1 MKLFVT
7 TALIAVGLLSAL
19 SSQPQAAQ
27 APPRIAVCTL
37 VPKEEVKKHLPWQ
50 AFLDQMPITEEPIGA
65 SGSSCNYPTADIQI
79 LPFTQSFLD
88 SMRKSGA
95 TESIPGLGDEAYF
108 HNNANRFAE
117 LYVKVGK
124 YLLTLQA
131 NVDGDIESVKP
142 GVLNLAKA
150 FVAKLR

>member
-7 TALIAVGLLSAL
+7 TALIAVGLLSAP

-108 HNNANRFAE
+108 RNNNNLYAE
-117 LYVKVGK
+117 IVVKVGQR
-124 YLLTLQA
+124 LLTIQA
-131 NVDGDIESVKP
+131 DADDDIDATKP
-142 GVLNLAKA
+142 KVISLARA
-150 FVAKLR
+150 IVPKLR